1 MQVALIVS
9 LILSIIHS
17 VLFYRQNVGISV
29 VLFSISVIIG
39 LYITLNKN
47 GKIKNKKA
55 LILSIPIILLS
66 STYFIFNNQIFNVL
80 NVFVILALFA
90 TMIIW
95 MLNDKLKFTLLLS
108 KIFNI
113 IIGPLEF
120 IGETFKLIKK
130 VFSYNKEDKNSKM
143 VLFKRIAKA
152 LLISLPILLVVL
164 FLLIS
169 ADDSFAKIF
178 SWISDYIVELFT
190 SVEFLY
196 LILRLFI
203 IFILF
208 IYFVSF
214 IYNLVDEHSS
224 FNVIEKVTRPK
235 EIKIDIFTVN
245 VVLTVLNIVYLI
257 FSIIQVVNIIDRNS
271 SEVYSQSARQGF
283 FQLMILSAINLV
295 LVIISKINK
304 SEKSNLANKYT
315 KIMNILMVI
324 FTIILIIVSFSKMN
338 MYQEKYGYTRLRLF
352 VYTALVTE
360 GLLII
365 PTILYILKEKINL
378 FYSYL
383 GIILTMYVVVNF
395 VNIDKM
401 IAKRN
406 VDLYFETG
414 KIDFEYLEDLKSADV
429 IPDIKRL
436 LNNTIDDEELTRN
449 VNNYLYNQKTDIK
462 KTETWQS
469 YNISI
474 NRAAKE
480 LESLDLEYMKK
491 EYKNT
496 YDYNYYDNY
505 NYNAK
510 GL

>member
-17 VLFYRQNVGISV
+17 VLFYRQDVGISV

-39 LYITLNKN
+39 LYIALNKN

-120 IGETFKLIKK
+120 IGETFKLVKK

-214 IYNLVDEHSS
+214 IYNLIDEHSS

-383 GIILTMYVVVNF
+383 GIILTMYVIVNF

-414 KIDFEYLEDLKSADV
+414 KIDFEYLEDLKSTDV

-436 LNNTIDDEELTRN
+436 LNKTIDDEELTRN
-449 VNNYLYNQKTDIK
+449 VNNYLYNKKIDMK

-474 NRAAKE
+474 NRAVEE
-480 LESLDLEYMKK
+480 LHSLDLKYMKK

-505 NYNAK
+505 NVK

>member
-1 MQVALIVS
+1 MQIALIVS
-9 LILSIIHS
+9 FILSIIHS

-29 VLFSISVIIG
+29 VLFSVSVILG
-39 LYITLNKN
+39 LYIVLNKK

-66 STYFIFNNQIFNVL
+66 STYFIFNNQVFNIL
-80 NVFVILALFA
+80 NIFVILALFA

-95 MLNDKLKFTLLLS
+95 MLNDKLKFSLLLS

-113 IIGPLEF
+113 IFGPLEF
-120 IGETFKLIKK
+120 VGEALKLTKKTIFENDKEKTNPKMILIK
-130 VFSYNKEDKNSKM
+130 
-143 VLFKRIAKA
+143 RILKA
-152 LLISLPILLVVL
+152 LLISIPILLIVL

-169 ADDSFAKIF
+169 ADDNFAKIF
-178 SWISDYIVELFT
+178 SWLSDYIIKLFT
-190 SVEFLY
+190 SIEFLY

-214 IYNLVDEHSS
+214 IYNLIDEHSS
-224 FNVIEKVTRPK
+224 FNVIEKITRPK
-235 EIKIDIFTVN
+235 EIKFDIFTVN
-245 VVLTVLNIVYLI
+245 TVLTVLNIVYLI
-257 FSIIQVVNIIDRNS
+257 FSVIQILNLTNKDSIEI
-271 SEVYSQSARQGF
+271 YSQSARQGF

-304 SEKSNLANKYT
+304 SEKSDKAKKYT
-315 KIMNILMVI
+315 KIMNILMVV
-324 FTIILIIVSFSKMN
+324 FTIVLIIVSFRKMN
-338 MYQEKYGYTRLRLF
+338 MYEVKYGYTRLRLF
-352 VYTALVTE
+352 VYVALITE
-360 GLLII
+360 SLLII
-365 PTILYILKEKINL
+365 PTIVYILKEKINL

-383 GIILTMYVVVNF
+383 GIILTMYVIVNF
-395 VNIDKM
+395 MNVDKM

-414 KIDFEYLEDLKSADV
+414 KIDFIYLKKLESTDT

-436 LNNTIDDEELTRN
+436 LNNTNDDEDLTRN
-449 VNNYLYNQKTDIK
+449 VNNYLYNQKKDINK
-462 KTETWQS
+462 KDSWQS

-474 NRAAKE
+474 NKAKKE
-480 LESLDLEYMKK
+480 LDVIDLKYMKK
-491 EYKNT
+491 EYKSKLN
-496 YDYNYYDNY
+496 YDYNYNVE
-505 NYNAK
+505 